1 MLAEP
6 NLKLFRELISNA
18 SREELIW
25 MNGFLAGITQSAGQV
40 AVPVKE
46 LDAPPAATQ
55 VKKITLTYGTE
66 TGNSKKLA
74 TQFAAVAKKKG
85 IAVKL
90 SGLDQYR
97 LTDLAKEEYLFT
109 VLSTQGDGEPPAT
122 AKKFYDHLFEQ
133 APELKQ
139 LKFGILGLGDTS
151 YPLFCKAA
159 EDVDTQLEKLGG
171 NRLLDLQKCDTDY
184 EQDAQQWFDQVLQV
198 LANAGSAAAAAPA
211 AAPKKTGHKKIHA
224 GTILANV
231 NLNDRGSAKETYHI
245 EIATDDTVEYQ
256 PGDALGVIPHNKKQW
271 VDTILSL
278 AGLQAAHEV
287 QYKDT
292 TYQLGELLQKKL
304 NIVHLPERVVAKYA
318 AIVNQEIPATRI
330 DLVDLLKIY
339 PVKDATQFEEVV
351 GILEPTVPRLYS
363 IASAPSAHS
372 GEIHLT
378 VSRTC
383 FPVNDEKKYGLCS
396 DFLAQ
401 LEINSTLDFYIH
413 PNNLFRLPAEDK
425 DVIMIGPGTGI
436 APFRSFIAERDAAGA
451 SGRNWLFFGEQHFV
465 SDFLYQTEIQNF
477 VETGVLSKVSLA
489 FSRDQMQKIYVQ
501 HRMYQESEELW
512 EWLNSGAYLY
522 VCGAKAPMSV
532 DVEQALLSI
541 ITAHGNKSAEEAK
554 EYLEQLQNEGRY
566 LKDVY

>member
-6 NLKLFRELISNA
+6 NLKLFRELVSNA

-25 MNGFLAGITQSAGQV
+25 MNGFLAGMTQSA
-40 AVPVKE
+40 ATPVQAIE
-46 LDAPPAATQ
+46 APAAAVQ

-74 TQFAAVAKKKG
+74 TQFAAIAKKKG

-97 LTDLAKEEYLFT
+97 LTDLAKEEYLFS

-133 APELKQ
+133 SAELKN
-139 LKFGILGLGDTS
+139 LKYGILGLGDTG

-159 EDVDTQLEKLGG
+159 EDVDNQLEKLGG
-171 NRLLDLQKCDTDY
+171 SRVLALQKCDTDY
-184 EQDAQQWFDQVLQV
+184 EQEAQEWFDQVLQV
-198 LANAGSAAAAAPA
+198 LSNAGANAPAGQAAAVG
-211 AAPKKTGHKKIHA
+211 APKKTHHKKIHT
-224 GTILANV
+224 GTVVTNV
-231 NLNDRGSAKETYHI
+231 NLNDRGSQKETYHI
-245 EIATDDTVEYQ
+245 EITTDDAVEYL
-256 PGDALGVIPHNKKQW
+256 PGDAIGIIPHNKKQW
-271 VDTILSL
+271 VESILSIT
-278 AGLQAAHEV
+278 GLSPAYEV
-287 QYKDT
+287 VYKDT
-292 TYQLGELLQKKL
+292 TTTVGELLHTKL

-318 AIVNQEIPATRI
+318 AIVQQEIPVTRI

-339 PVKDATQFEEVV
+339 PVKDAAQFEEVIAV
-351 GILEPTVPRLYS
+351 LEATVPRLYS
-363 IASAPSAHS
+363 IASSPAAHS
-372 GEIHLT
+372 GEIHVT
-378 VSRTC
+378 VSRSC

-396 DFLAQ
+396 DFLSQ
-401 LEINSTLDFYIH
+401 LEVNSTVDFYIH
-413 PNNLFRLPAEDK
+413 PNSLFRLPQENK

-451 SGRNWLFFGEQHFV
+451 AGRNWLFFGEQHFV
-465 SDFLYQTEIQNF
+465 SDFLYQTEIQNYAQ
-477 VETGVLSKVSLA
+477 TGVLNKVSLA
-489 FSRDQMQKIYVQ
+489 FSRDQLQKIYVQ
-501 HRMYQESEELW
+501 HRMYQEAEELW
-512 EWLNSGAYLY
+512 NWLEGGAYLY

-541 ITAHGNKSAEEAK
+541 ITAHGNKSAEEAQR
-554 EYLEQLQNEGRY
+554 YLEQLQAEGRY